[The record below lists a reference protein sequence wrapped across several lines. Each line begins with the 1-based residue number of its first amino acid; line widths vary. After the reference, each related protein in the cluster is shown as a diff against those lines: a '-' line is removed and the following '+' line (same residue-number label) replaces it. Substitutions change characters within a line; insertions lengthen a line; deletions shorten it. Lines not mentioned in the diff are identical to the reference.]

1 MNKENNKLGMG
12 LGALLNTNNKK
23 KSSTNKI
30 DISKIYPNK
39 KQPRKNFEEKE
50 IKELSDSIKN
60 QGLIQPIVVRETSG
74 NMYEIIAGERRWR
87 ACQLAG
93 LHSVN
98 CVVMSV
104 DDKSV
109 YELALIENIQ
119 RENLNVV
126 EEAKAYKNLIESNG
140 IKNEELSKK
149 IGKSSSHIS
158 NLIRILDL
166 DNEIHQM
173 IIDGKISMGHARALI
188 GVPSAVEKAKEILE
202 EAGWKD
208 NNGDGIREKNGKN
221 LIVRHVTKGDYK
233 NRKPAEFYQAQ
244 LKEVG
249 IDAVVEAMAYEATAR
264 RYADNAY
271 EMARLGYAL
280 FDAHDTFYLPFH
292 SSQVE
297 GGGQF
302 NRSRVIDPKIDDLI
316 SKGVAETDIEKRYE
330 IYKELQMYVMEQAL
344 FLPSYEV
351 TFSHVHYPYVKD
363 LKVDLLGREY
373 FYDVY
378 LDKK

>member
-12 LGALLNTNNKK
+12 LGALLNTNNKNK
-23 KSSTNKI
+23 NSTNKI

-50 IKELSDSIKN
+50 IKELCESIKN

-126 EEAKAYKNLIESNG
+126 EEAKAYKNLIELNG

-166 DNEIHQM
+166 DDEIHQM
-173 IIDGKISMGHARALI
+173 IIDRKISMGHARALI
-188 GVPSAVEKAKEILE
+188 GVPNAVEKAKEIFEKKLSVRDVERSTSEHKQIRKKQSEKDPNIADLE
-202 EAGWKD
+202 
-208 NNGDGIREKNGKN
+208 
-221 LIVRHVTKGDYK
+221 
-233 NRKPAEFYQAQ
+233 
-244 LKEVG
+244 
-249 IDAVVEAMAYEATAR
+249 
-264 RYADNAY
+264 
-271 EMARLGYAL
+271 
-280 FDAHDTFYLPFH
+280 
-292 SSQVE
+292 
-297 GGGQF
+297 
-302 NRSRVIDPKIDDLI
+302 
-316 SKGVAETDIEKRYE
+316 
-330 IYKELQMYVMEQAL
+330 KELSDKIGLKTEI
-344 FLPSYEV
+344 E
-351 TFSHVHYPYVKD
+351 FSENGSSGSLKLYYSD
-363 LKVDLLGREY
+363 LNQ
-373 FYDVY
+373 
-378 LDKK
+378 LDDIMKRLKK

>member
-12 LGALLNTNNKK
+12 LGALLNTNNKN

-60 QGLIQPIVVRETSG
+60 QGLIQPIVVRETPG

-87 ACQLAG
+87 ACQIAG

-119 RENLNVV
+119 RENLNIV
-126 EEAKAYKNLIESNG
+126 EEAKAYKNLIELNG

-166 DNEIHQM
+166 DEEIHQM

-188 GVPSAVEKAKEILE
+188 GVPNAVEKAKEIVEKKLSVRDVEKSTSKHKKTRRKQTEKDPNIADLE
-202 EAGWKD
+202 
-208 NNGDGIREKNGKN
+208 
-221 LIVRHVTKGDYK
+221 
-233 NRKPAEFYQAQ
+233 
-244 LKEVG
+244 
-249 IDAVVEAMAYEATAR
+249 
-264 RYADNAY
+264 
-271 EMARLGYAL
+271 
-280 FDAHDTFYLPFH
+280 
-292 SSQVE
+292 
-297 GGGQF
+297 
-302 NRSRVIDPKIDDLI
+302 
-316 SKGVAETDIEKRYE
+316 
-330 IYKELQMYVMEQAL
+330 KELSDKIGLKTEI
-344 FLPSYEV
+344 E
-351 TFSHVHYPYVKD
+351 FSENGSSGSLKLYYSD
-363 LKVDLLGREY
+363 LNQ
-373 FYDVY
+373 
-378 LDKK
+378 LDEIMKRLKK